1 MNNNSLKYTD
11 DNGLLYLI
19 TKIKGL
25 ANTKVDKVDGKGL
38 STNDYTTEEKV
49 KLATLENYDDTALA
63 GRVTTL
69 ENAGYQTQSQV
80 QTLINNSLASV
91 MTYKGTVAYYDDL
104 PSTDVAVGDTYNIT
118 NAGYYNN
125 AGDNATWNG
134 TTWDILGSDID
145 LSAYLQRSDLVAI
158 TNAEIDTMWES
169 ANGTISL

>member
-1 MNNNSLKYTD
+1 MNNNLKYTD

-19 TKIKGL
+19 TKIKNLVG
-25 ANTKVDKVDGKGL
+25 TKVDKVDGKGL

-69 ENAGYQTQSQV
+69 ENAGYQTETQV
-80 QTLINNSLASV
+80 QTLINNSLSSV
-91 MTYKGTVAYYDDL
+91 MTYKGTVANYADL
-104 PSTDVAVGDTYNIT
+104 PSENVALGDTYNIT
-118 NAGYYNN
+118 NASEHNN

-134 TTWDILGSDID
+134 TSWDILGGAID
-145 LSAYLQRSDLVAI
+145 LSNYLQRSELVAI

-169 ANGTISL
+169 SNGTTSL

>member
-1 MNNNSLKYTD
+1 MNNNLKYTD

-19 TKIKGL
+19 TKIKNL
-25 ANTKVDKVDGKGL
+25 VATKVDKVDGKGL

-69 ENAGYQTQSQV
+69 ENAGYQTETQV
-80 QTLINNSLASV
+80 QTLINNSLSSV
-91 MTYKGTVAYYDDL
+91 MTYKGTVANYADL
-104 PSTDVAVGDTYNIT
+104 PSENVALGDTYNIT
-118 NAGYYNN
+118 NASEHNN

-134 TTWDILGSDID
+134 TSWDILGGAID
-145 LSAYLQRSDLVAI
+145 LSNYLQRSELVAI

-169 ANGTISL
+169 SNGTTSL

>member
-1 MNNNSLKYTD
+1 MSNNLKYTD

-19 TKIKGL
+19 TKIKNLVG
-25 ANTKVDKVDGKGL
+25 TKVDKVDGKGL

-69 ENAGYQTQSQV
+69 ENAGYQTETQV
-80 QTLINNSLASV
+80 QTLINNSLSSV
-91 MTYKGTVAYYDDL
+91 MTYKGTVANYADL
-104 PSTDVAVGDTYNIT
+104 PSENVALGDTYNIT
-118 NAGYYNN
+118 NASEHNN

-134 TTWDILGSDID
+134 TSWDILGGAID
-145 LSAYLQRSDLVAI
+145 LSNYLQRSELVAI

-169 ANGTISL
+169 TNGTTSL